1 MRRRPEPHVNHE
13 RWIISYADF
22 VTLMFALFVAMYA
35 MSLKDKNSGQKVSE
49 SVREAVTKGG
59 LADTVE
65 SFLKK
70 TPHEAQAHPQEKTP
84 TIDPSLR
91 EPFEQ
96 LQKGLKK
103 QIDSGA
109 VRVHLETRGL
119 VITLQEHAFFA
130 SGDDVIYQKA
140 YPTVEQVAKTI
151 ANLKN
156 PVRLEGHTD
165 AVPIS
170 TERFRNNWQL
180 STARSIALL
189 ELFETKY
196 GLNASKFAVAGY
208 GQNQPVADNATEE
221 GRAQNRRVEIVILG
235 WQDTPKD
242 GQASAATAAH

>member
-35 MSLKDKNSGQKVSE
+35 MSLKDKHSGQKVSE

-59 LADTVE
+59 LASTVE
-65 SFLKK
+65 SFFK
-70 TPHEAQAHPQEKTP
+70 TPETKDAQAHPPAKTP
-84 TIDPSLR
+84 AIDPSLR
-91 EPFEQ
+91 QPFEQ

-103 QIDSGA
+103 QIESGS
-109 VRVHLETRGL
+109 VRLHLEARGL

-130 SGDDVIYQKA
+130 SGDDVIYQTA
-140 YPTVEQVAKTI
+140 YPTIEQVAKTV
-151 ANLKN
+151 ANLSN

-165 AVPIS
+165 AIPIN
-170 TERFRNNWQL
+170 TPRFRNNWEL

-189 ELFETKY
+189 ELFESKY

-208 GQNQPVADNATEE
+208 GQNQPVADNGTEG

-242 GQASAATAAH
+242 GQASRS